1 MNILPRA
8 SPRLVAR
15 LAGAGPGAL
24 HSWLP
29 RRAVEGGP
37 QREPWAPHRG
47 TVLSWLCPSMS
58 MSSSVGCMLGGPGLS
73 GVSGLLG
80 GEMLSVR
87 PKETSFQGS
96 RRGRLAAGRG
106 LGAKVRVVGR
116 PGNSEGRR
124 WVGNKV
130 WGSGRRGKSRGSRGP
145 GKRGSDEVNGEGQRV
160 ALESQ
165 DLYMRIGISDFF

>member
-1 MNILPRA
+1 MGRG
-8 SPRLVAR
+8 RLGR
-15 LAGAGPGAL
+15 GLGRYIHGCPGG
-24 HSWLP
+24 
-29 RRAVEGGP
+29 RRAGRP
-37 QREPWAPHRG
+37 QRAPWAPHKG

-58 MSSSVGCMLGGPGLS
+58 MSSSVGCTPGGPGLS
-73 GVSGLLG
+73 GVSGRLG

-116 PGNSEGRR
+116 PGNSGGRR
-124 WVGNKV
+124 WEGNKV

-145 GKRGSDEVNGEGQRV
+145 GERGSDEVKGAGQRL
-160 ALESQ
+160 AFKSQ
-165 DLYMRIGISDFF
+165 DPHTGTAVSDSFGNIC